1 MANDDQNSK
10 LKILD
15 DMGFFTE
22 LETLTLK
29 EIRESLKTKGHLD
42 VYDIL
47 SISLLV
53 YGLLTGQNMPI
64 IKDSSQDQELK
75 AMLFAHKYNLSN
87 DQIKTVKLIA
97 QGYTNQEIADNLD
110 ASISLNGVSKK
121 ITTIFRKLGVR
132 NRQEAIAKAIKN
144 GIL

>member
-1 MANDDQNSK
+1 MATGDQKNN
-10 LKILD
+10 LNILD
-15 DMGFFTE
+15 EIGFFTE
-22 LETLTLK
+22 LENMTLK
-29 EIRESLKTKGHLD
+29 EIRESLKNKGHFD

-53 YGLLTGQNMPI
+53 YGLLTGKNIPI

-75 AMLFAHKYNLSN
+75 TMLFAHEHNLSP
-87 DQIKTVKLIA
+87 DQIKTLKLIA

-121 ITTIFRKLGVR
+121 IGSIFRKLNVR
-132 NRQEAIAKAIKN
+132 NRQEALVKAIKN
-144 GIL
+144 GII